1 MLKLPKVKVTGGLRE
16 RLEAIT
22 YRQWVIAAM
31 VVSCLMGVLVY
42 LSLSGE
48 STADKKENT
57 APLVKI
63 VVAKQDIPERT
74 IIKQEMLKVVEIPA
88 DAVPPGAI
96 KEVSE
101 ADGAPASVAIS
112 QGDIITDKKFY
123 ADVRLAGFTGTIP
136 PNCRAVSVAITDIT
150 GVAGFAKAG
159 DYVDIMLITGK
170 REDGLRGEIIMQNVL
185 LLAVNKTGEQAANAK
200 TDDKD
205 KKKDDK
211 KAPESDGSI
220 KASGDAMAT
229 ATLALS
235 LDEAMRVAVASQ
247 QGTIYL
253 ALRPYK
259 PADLFTLT
267 KTYSVPGEKS
277 AARQPSA
284 PAQAAA
290 ATPAPVRQTTPAPAA
305 QSAKAESS
313 FASTIEVIRGTDR
326 KQEGVK

>member
-31 VVSCLMGVLVY
+31 LVSCLMGVLVY

-48 STADKKENT
+48 STSEKKSSDV
-57 APLVKI
+57 PMVKI

-74 IIKQEMLKVVEIPA
+74 IIKDTMLKVVEVPA

-101 ADGAPASVAIS
+101 ADGAPASTAIS

-150 GVAGFAKAG
+150 GVAGFGKAG
-159 DYVDIMLITGK
+159 DYVDVMLITGK
-170 REDGLRGEIIMQNVL
+170 REDGLHGEVLMQNVL
-185 LLAVNKTGEQAANAK
+185 LLAVNKTGEQATKKEEPA
-200 TDDKD
+200 KD

-211 KAPESDGSI
+211 AEGDGSI

-229 ATLALS
+229 ATLALP
-235 LDEAMRVAVASQ
+235 LDEALKIAVASQ

-253 ALRPYK
+253 VLRPYK
-259 PADLFTLT
+259 PADLFTLS

-277 AARQPSA
+277 TQVKQSA
-284 PAQAAA
+284 PAPA
-290 ATPAPVRQTTPAPAA
+290 ATPAPQPVRQSAPAA
-305 QSAKAESS
+305 AAPAASAPQGE
-313 FASTIEVIRGTDR
+313 FGRTIEVIRGTER
-326 KQEGVK
+326 AKVGVN